1 MFSIQGLSNLLKAL
15 SLHYKSGLQF
25 PMVNDTYLHTGGLC
39 DIGVDQIYDERDVP
53 AKERS
58 GPGGGKKACLRIFI
72 LTRHHEH
79 AH

>member
-1 MFSIQGLSNLLKAL
+1 
-15 SLHYKSGLQF
+15 
-25 PMVNDTYLHTGGLC
+25 MVNDPYLHTGGLC

-58 GPGGGKKACLRIFI
+58 GPGGEKKAHRRVLF
-72 LTRHHEH
+72 LARHHKQ

>member
-1 MFSIQGLSNLLKAL
+1 MFSVQGLSDYSKPLAVTE
-15 SLHYKSGLQF
+15 SGPQF
-25 PMVNDTYLHTGGLC
+25 SMVNDPYLHTGGLC

-72 LTRHHEH
+72 LTRYHEH